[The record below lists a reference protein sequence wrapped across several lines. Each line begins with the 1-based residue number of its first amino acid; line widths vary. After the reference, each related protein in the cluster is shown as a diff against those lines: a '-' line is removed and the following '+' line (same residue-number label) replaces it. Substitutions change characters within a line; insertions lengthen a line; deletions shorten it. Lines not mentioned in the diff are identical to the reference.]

1 MKKSD
6 LLAAAGFAVAL
17 VLFLILSGAF
27 YTVDQT
33 EQVIITQF
41 GQPVGNPITEPGL
54 HFKIPF
60 VQSVNSLDKRFLEWD
75 GAPVAIP
82 TRDKTYI
89 HVDTFARWRIEDPK
103 TYFVRLHD
111 ERSAQSRLE
120 DILGSETR
128 NSIAK
133 HDLIEIVRTDKNRQ
147 PLHDE
152 SLKGGPTGAIGVL
165 PPIEFGRQKIEEEIK
180 TAAAQ
185 KLAGFGIAVLDF
197 RIKRVNYNPDVLD
210 RIYQRMISERLQI
223 AQRFR
228 SEGEGES
235 ARIAGQRERDLNEIQ
250 SNAYRRVQEIR
261 GEADAKATEIYARA
275 YTQNPQAAEFY
286 VFLKTLETYHKIFSK
301 DSTLVLSTDSDIFTL
316 LKHAATKTTGS
327 PIPLETPAKPLQ
339 LVEARYRLLKPVLDH
354 LTLGQ
359 DGIQYYA
366 YGVIKAQIFQ
376 LTRCTER
383 ERYLHL
389 IAFIAHQY
397 YRLHDNQVDV
407 LLTSL
412 QSFHNSALREHKDQ
426 CYSATRAAQ

>member
-1 MKKSD
+1 MKKSN
-6 LLAAAGFAVAL
+6 LLAAAVFAVAL
-17 VLFLILSGAF
+17 VLLLILSGAF

-41 GQPVGNPITEPGL
+41 GQPVGDPITEPGL

-89 HVDTFARWRIEDPK
+89 HVNTFARWRIEDPK
-103 TYFVRLHD
+103 LYFVRLHD
-111 ERSAQSRLE
+111 ERSAQSRIE

-147 PLHDE
+147 PLRDE
-152 SLKGGPTGAIGVL
+152 TLKGGPTGTIGVL
-165 PPIEFGRQKIEEEIK
+165 PPIEFGRLKIEEEIK
-180 TAAAQ
+180 AASTQ
-185 KLAGFGIAVLDF
+185 KLAEFGIAVLDF

-228 SEGEGES
+228 SEGEGQS

-286 VFLKTLETYHKIFSK
+286 AFLKTLETYHKIFSK
-301 DSTLVLSTDSDIFTL
+301 DSTLVLSTDSDIFAL

-327 PIPLETPAKPLQ
+327 PIPIETPEKLSP
-339 LVEARYRLLKPVLDH
+339 
-354 LTLGQ
+354 
-359 DGIQYYA
+359 
-366 YGVIKAQIFQ
+366 
-376 LTRCTER
+376 
-383 ERYLHL
+383 
-389 IAFIAHQY
+389 
-397 YRLHDNQVDV
+397 
-407 LLTSL
+407 
-412 QSFHNSALREHKDQ
+412 
-426 CYSATRAAQ
+426 

>member
-1 MKKSD
+1 MKKSN
-6 LLAAAGFAVAL
+6 LLAAAVFAVAL

-41 GQPVGNPITEPGL
+41 GQPVGDPITEPGL

-89 HVDTFARWRIEDPK
+89 HVNTFARWRIEDPK
-103 TYFVRLHD
+103 LYFVRLHD

-147 PLHDE
+147 PLRDE
-152 SLKGGPTGAIGVL
+152 TLKGGPTGTIGVL
-165 PPIEFGRQKIEEEIK
+165 PPIEFGRLKIEEEIK
-180 TAAAQ
+180 AAATQ
-185 KLAGFGIAVLDF
+185 KLAEFGIAVLDF

-228 SEGEGES
+228 SEGDGQS

-286 VFLKTLETYHKIFSK
+286 AFLKTLETYHKIFSK
-301 DSTLVLSTDSDIFTL
+301 DSTLVLSTDSDIFAL

-327 PIPLETPAKPLQ
+327 PIPLESPAKPS
-339 LVEARYRLLKPVLDH
+339 P
-354 LTLGQ
+354 
-359 DGIQYYA
+359 
-366 YGVIKAQIFQ
+366 
-376 LTRCTER
+376 
-383 ERYLHL
+383 
-389 IAFIAHQY
+389 
-397 YRLHDNQVDV
+397 
-407 LLTSL
+407 
-412 QSFHNSALREHKDQ
+412 
-426 CYSATRAAQ
+426 

>member
-1 MKKSD
+1 MKPSR
-6 LLAAAGFAVAL
+6 LLVVILAVAFVL
-17 VLFLILSGAF
+17 VLALSLSV

-41 GQPVGNPITEPGL
+41 GQPVGDPITEPGL
-54 HFKIPF
+54 HFKLPF
-60 VQSVNSLDKRFLEWD
+60 VQAVNTLEKRFLEWD

-111 ERSAQSRLE
+111 ERSALSRLD

-147 PLHDE
+147 PLRDE
-152 SLKGGPTGAIGVL
+152 SLKSGPTGTGTIGVL

-180 TAAAQ
+180 TAAQ
-185 KLAGFGIAVLDF
+185 EKLAGFGIEVLDF

-228 SEGEGES
+228 SEGDGES

-250 SNAYRRVQEIR
+250 SNAYRQVQQIR

-286 VFLKTLETYHKIFSK
+286 AFVKTLETYHRIFTK

-316 LKHAATKTTGS
+316 LKHAATNK
-327 PIPLETPAKPLQ
+327 
-339 LVEARYRLLKPVLDH
+339 
-354 LTLGQ
+354 
-359 DGIQYYA
+359 
-366 YGVIKAQIFQ
+366 
-376 LTRCTER
+376 
-383 ERYLHL
+383 
-389 IAFIAHQY
+389 
-397 YRLHDNQVDV
+397 
-407 LLTSL
+407 
-412 QSFHNSALREHKDQ
+412 
-426 CYSATRAAQ
+426 

>member
-1 MKKSD
+1 MKKSAV
-6 LLAAAGFAVAL
+6 LAAAVFAVAL

-41 GQPVGNPITEPGL
+41 GEPVGNPITEPGL

-60 VQSVNSLDKRFLEWD
+60 VQSVNRLDKRFLEWD

-147 PLHDE
+147 PLHDKT
-152 SLKGGPTGAIGVL
+152 LKGGPTGTIGVL
-165 PPIEFGRQKIEEEIK
+165 PPIEFGRLKIEEEIK

-275 YTQNPQAAEFY
+275 YTQSPQAAEFY

-327 PIPLETPAKPLQ
+327 PIPLETPAKPS
-339 LVEARYRLLKPVLDH
+339 P
-354 LTLGQ
+354 
-359 DGIQYYA
+359 
-366 YGVIKAQIFQ
+366 
-376 LTRCTER
+376 
-383 ERYLHL
+383 
-389 IAFIAHQY
+389 
-397 YRLHDNQVDV
+397 
-407 LLTSL
+407 
-412 QSFHNSALREHKDQ
+412 
-426 CYSATRAAQ
+426 